1 MGDVRGK
8 DYEEKDQK
16 RRWGA
21 DSGGVFGQKRG
32 GGGGEKE
39 RKKADKLDLESSQSV
54 FRSKKA

>member
-16 RRWGA
+16 RRRGA
-21 DSGGVFGQKRG
+21 GSGGVFGLKG
-32 GGGGEKE
+32 GGCEREK
-39 RKKADKLDLESSQSV
+39 KKADKLDLESSQSA